1 MSVRQV
7 LKDAGMKKEN
17 IDDADFVGGSTH
29 LLRAEYSLPPS
40 PLPSKWS
47 GRPVIEV
54 THKGEKTQFTL
65 EEISAMALG
74 EIRKPLGLTSARR
87 SPTPSSL
94 SPSIATPLSF
104 RTSVPSPVSTSSP
117 ISNQFT
123 AAADAY
129 DLNKK
134 NTRGADDCHLVAYDL
149 GRETFV
155 ASFLPFDD
163 GAFEVLAT
171 GSDTHLRQPHHRVHD
186 QAARGKGRYRRFK
199 NYHTLGKLKRQVEK
213 AKRTV
218 SCQLEK
224 LDNKLF
230 RKTLKSVEQVS
241 KDASMTKEDVDE
253 PPLSAARLVSP
264 RPDLSSKTSSTTRN
278 PQMKPNTSDAVA
290 WGAAPR
296 GGSTAVLPL
305 V

>member
-1 MSVRQV
+1 MVFGR
-7 LKDAGMKKEN
+7 
-17 IDDADFVGGSTH
+17 
-29 LLRAEYSLPPS
+29 
-40 PLPSKWS
+40 S

-218 SCQLEK
+218 SCQVFTKLEI
-224 LDNKLF
+224 
-230 RKTLKSVEQVS
+230 
-241 KDASMTKEDVDE
+241 ASFEGGTDF
-253 PPLSAARLVSP
+253 SGTIATSSRNSTTSSSARLSSP
-264 RPDLSSKTSSTTRN
+264 SSRCRRT
-278 PQMKPNTSDAVA
+278 PA
-290 WGAAPR
+290 
-296 GGSTAVLPL
+296 
-305 V
+305 